1 MWKSWIH
8 PFLFALYV
16 PLSIF
21 VFNSAEIAFGEVTAP
36 LSIIMAVTAAI
47 LIGLHYFGADVVRG
61 AIVLS
66 AVWLVCF
73 QFSNIQ
79 GLPGLSLLGERAVL
93 WSLVLALVLLARALR
108 AVSARALDTIS
119 AGFLLAGLSFSAYP
133 LLLLPGA
140 IAASTR
146 GADTAVAVGSTGN
159 VDTQPADTGGDDED
173 VFWILL
179 DAYAGEQTL
188 AAYFEVDNE
197 PFYGQLTE
205 RGFQISRGSHSNYD
219 RTLHSLS
226 SILNMDY
233 VPAYAGQ
240 YGPDHLNNRPL
251 REAIYHSATLREFA
265 SRDYTVSM
273 FAASSHLLPPDDP
286 GYFDHTDSFMTT
298 GQYSLAVVANTPLH
312 ALFKAD
318 KLFMEIDADRKPW
331 VPGSIDWVFRSGLS
345 LVDNDRRDFVFMHV
359 LCPHEPFYFNADCS
373 VAEERKERPWSDFD
387 GDFADYRDAYRSNLA
402 CVNRK
407 VIAFLDEVRGRR
419 GDLPLIVMQGDHGP
433 NEILPETIERAGF
446 DRYRFQ
452 THVLNAYHFGD
463 RASVA
468 IADGMS
474 LVNTWRTVL
483 PAITGEPMELLP
495 HRSFSTVTKKPFV
508 LTPLQATE

>member
-21 VFNSAEIAFGEVTAP
+21 VFNSAEIAVGEATTPLLGIVAATAGVLAVLY
-36 LSIIMAVTAAI
+36 LS
-47 LIGLHYFGADVVRG
+47 GRDVVRG

-66 AVWLVCF
+66 LAWLLCF
-73 QFSNIQ
+73 QFSNIA
-79 GLPGLSLLGERAVL
+79 GLPGLRMLGERAVL
-93 WSLVLALVLLARALR
+93 WSLLVGLVLAARGLR
-108 AVSARALDTIS
+108 RLSPNAIDATA
-119 AGFLLAGLSFSAYP
+119 AGFLVAGLAFSAYP
-133 LLLLPGA
+133 IALLPGA
-140 IAASTR
+140 LAASSAGTKVEPVDRSTR
-146 GADTAVAVGSTGN
+146 VEVT
-159 VDTQPADTGGDDED
+159 PAAPGGDVDD

-188 AAYFEVDNE
+188 ADYFDVDNE
-197 PFYGQLTE
+197 PFYAALVA
-205 RGFQISRGSHSNYD
+205 RGFQISRASHSNYD

-233 VPAYAGQ
+233 VPAYAGE
-240 YGPDHLNNRPL
+240 YGPDHRSNRPL
-251 REAIYHSATLREFA
+251 REAIYNSKTLGEFA
-265 SRDYTVSM
+265 ARDYFVSM

-286 GYFDHTDSFMTT
+286 GWFDVTDSFMST
-298 GQYSLAVVANTPLH
+298 GQYSLAVIANTPLH

-318 KLFMEIDADRKPW
+318 KLFMEVDADRKPW
-331 VPGSIDWVFRSGLS
+331 VPASIDWVFRNGLAMA
-345 LVDNDRRDFVFMHV
+345 DNDRRDFVFMHV

-373 VAEERKERPWSDFD
+373 VAEERKERKWSDFA
-387 GDFADYRDAYRSNLA
+387 GDFADYRDAYRANLA
-402 CVNRK
+402 CVNEK
-407 VIAFLDEVRGRR
+407 VLTFLDDVRRRR

-433 NEILPETIERAGF
+433 NEILLETIERAGF

-452 THVLNAYHFGD
+452 TQVLNAYHFGP
-463 RASVA
+463 RASVE

-483 PAITGEPMELLP
+483 PAITGEPREPLP

-508 LTPLQATE
+508 LIPFDSGA